1 MQAKQFAAEV
11 GIELIDGQ
19 QLGIL
24 LAEYGN
30 LEEEQGGPATN
41 AQG

>member
-1 MQAKQFAAEV
+1 MQAKEFAGEV

-19 QLGIL
+19 QLRIL

-30 LEEEQGGPATN
+30 LEEDGPTKDPQG
-41 AQG
+41 

>member
-1 MQAKQFAAEV
+1 MQAKEFAAEV

-19 QLGIL
+19 QLRIL

-30 LEEEQGGPATN
+30 LEEHGPMIDPQG
-41 AQG
+41 